1 MCFSELPLR
10 CKDME
15 PLGIIAVTF
24 AGLPACVWHEVKRG
38 IKVHVAPLSEPT
50 LWGLEFKAGE

>member
-1 MCFSELPLR
+1 
-10 CKDME
+10 ME

-24 AGLPACVWHEVKRG
+24 AGLPARVWHEVKMG
-38 IKVHVAPLSEPT
+38 LKLHVAPLSEPT